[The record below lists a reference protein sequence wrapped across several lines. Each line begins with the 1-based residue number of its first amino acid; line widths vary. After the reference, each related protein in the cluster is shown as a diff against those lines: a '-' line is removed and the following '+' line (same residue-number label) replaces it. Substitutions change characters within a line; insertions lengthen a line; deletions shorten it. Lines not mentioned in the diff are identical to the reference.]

1 VLQLENLS
9 KSYRGIPA
17 ISNVNFR
24 VDAGEVVGYLGAN
37 GSGKSTTVKII
48 TGLLQP
54 NEGRVLFHG
63 RNIREDL
70 VSFRGALGYVP
81 EEAHLYTYLS
91 GMEYLQLVGRLRG
104 LRERQISIKAHRL
117 LQLLGLES
125 WRHSPI
131 SMYSK
136 GMKQRVLIAAALMHD
151 PQLLIF
157 DEPLSGLDVL
167 SSRLFKD
174 LLLELT
180 KAGKAVLY
188 ISHVLEVVEQICSRV
203 VVIAK
208 GKILA
213 DASPSKLT
221 ELMELA
227 NLESVFAQLVQQEDT
242 RSVAR
247 DVVEAI
253 KVHHVYRHS
262 HLRSAGIPRPVT
274 RSASSLTR
282 RGGTGTKSVPPP
294 RSPLSRTILQ
304 QRYGLR
310 RWGNEGPA
318 SPGSLC
324 DCAPGNGHR
333 LVLVPVVPS
342 TPRTALLVS
351 GERPLLL
358 CLVFICC
365 SGSREHL
372 CLGLALP

>member
-1 VLQLENLS
+1 MLQLQNIY

-17 ISNVNFR
+17 ISNVSFH
-24 VDAGEVVGYLGAN
+24 VDSGEVVGYLGPN

-54 NEGRVLFHG
+54 NEGRVLFQG
-63 RNIREDL
+63 RNIRDDL
-70 VSFRGALGYVP
+70 AGFRAVIGYVP

-91 GMEYLQLVGRLRG
+91 GLEYLQLVGRLRG
-104 LRERQISIKAHRL
+104 LGERLIQSKATGL
-117 LQLLGLES
+117 LRLLGLES

-180 KAGKAVLY
+180 AAGKAVLY

-203 VVIAK
+203 VVLGQ

-213 DASPSKLT
+213 DASPS
-221 ELMELA
+221 ELVGMMQLE

-247 DVVEAI
+247 ELVDVIRVQ
-253 KVHHVYRHS
+253 HV
-262 HLRSAGIPRPVT
+262 
-274 RSASSLTR
+274 
-282 RGGTGTKSVPPP
+282 
-294 RSPLSRTILQ
+294 
-304 QRYGLR
+304 
-310 RWGNEGPA
+310 
-318 SPGSLC
+318 
-324 DCAPGNGHR
+324 
-333 LVLVPVVPS
+333 
-342 TPRTALLVS
+342 
-351 GERPLLL
+351 
-358 CLVFICC
+358 
-365 SGSREHL
+365 
-372 CLGLALP
+372 

>member
-48 TGLLQP
+48 TGL
-54 NEGRVLFHG
+54 
-63 RNIREDL
+63 

-104 LRERQISIKAHRL
+104 LRERQIAIKAHRL

-180 KAGKAVLY
+180 AAGKAVLY

-242 RSVAR
+242 KSVAR
-247 DVVEAI
+247 ALVDAI
-253 KVHHVYRHS
+253 KVHH
-262 HLRSAGIPRPVT
+262 
-274 RSASSLTR
+274 
-282 RGGTGTKSVPPP
+282 
-294 RSPLSRTILQ
+294 
-304 QRYGLR
+304 
-310 RWGNEGPA
+310 E
-318 SPGSLC
+318 
-324 DCAPGNGHR
+324 
-333 LVLVPVVPS
+333 
-342 TPRTALLVS
+342 
-351 GERPLLL
+351 
-358 CLVFICC
+358 
-365 SGSREHL
+365 
-372 CLGLALP
+372 

>member
-1 VLQLENLS
+1 MLQLENLS

-63 RNIREDL
+63 RNIRDDL
-70 VSFRGALGYVP
+70 VSFRAAFGYVP

-91 GMEYLQLVGRLRG
+91 GLEYLQLVGRLRG
-104 LRERQISIKAHRL
+104 LRERQIAIKAHRL

-174 LLLELT
+174 LLQELT
-180 KAGKAVLY
+180 TAGKAVLY

-227 NLESVFAQLVQQEDT
+227 NLESAFAQLVQQEDT
-242 RSVAR
+242 KSVAR
-247 DVVEAI
+247 DLVDAI
-253 KVHHVYRHS
+253 KVHH
-262 HLRSAGIPRPVT
+262 
-274 RSASSLTR
+274 
-282 RGGTGTKSVPPP
+282 
-294 RSPLSRTILQ
+294 
-304 QRYGLR
+304 
-310 RWGNEGPA
+310 
-318 SPGSLC
+318 
-324 DCAPGNGHR
+324 D
-333 LVLVPVVPS
+333 
-342 TPRTALLVS
+342 
-351 GERPLLL
+351 
-358 CLVFICC
+358 
-365 SGSREHL
+365 
-372 CLGLALP
+372 